1 VNSGN
6 EAFMTLFAFQMLLD
20 PLGTRIPTVRKGAL
34 GSQTQGQLL
43 AMDTIQ
49 AINMRRPLG
58 MGMPGMLTQGTS
70 SMPMYGVST
79 VPMVVVDGVS
89 WPIATSTS
97 PQLTQIPS
105 NKSNSHKEKANSGS
119 RKVQRAVSAFDLGGN
134 SCQLQESV
142 KRIYHS
148 DPTRSSN
155 SAPPLLVP
163 VGQQQKGTE
172 QDATG
177 TGIGSLW
184 YRKPSLLGLGE
195 HHHRNSS
202 LLR

>member
-1 VNSGN
+1 
-6 EAFMTLFAFQMLLD
+6 MTLFAFQMLLD

-142 KRIYHS
+142 KRVYHS

-184 YRKPSLLGLGE
+184 YRKPSLLGLGG